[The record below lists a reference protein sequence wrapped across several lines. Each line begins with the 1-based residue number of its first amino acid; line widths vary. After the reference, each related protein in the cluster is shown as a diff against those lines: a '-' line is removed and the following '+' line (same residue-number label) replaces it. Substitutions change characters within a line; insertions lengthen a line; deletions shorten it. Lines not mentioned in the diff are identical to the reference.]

1 MARKEGSGPSFLF
14 FNKTIGGIKMSNID
28 QLTTKDFQNIR
39 ELDEK
44 GLTEQD
50 KKVKEDWLCQKY
62 TLTRE
67 ELYEAL
73 QIARNL
79 LSTPDEW
86 V

>member
-1 MARKEGSGPSFLF
+1 MDKGEGSGPSFLF